1 MIKRQFDVYIKGFRI
16 DNAKDF
22 CNHELKEFFENEG
35 IRHETLCPYTPQQN
49 GLAERK
55 IGDIMD
61 KARSLMIQASLPKNL
76 WNFRIMTAVHLI
88 N

>member
-1 MIKRQFDVYIKGFRI
+1 MRFRI

-35 IRHETLCPYTPQQN
+35 IKDEISCSYTPQQN

-61 KARSLMIQASLPKNL
+61 KGRTLMA
-76 WNFRIMTAVHLI
+76 
-88 N
+88 